1 MSQSSGSPSPD
12 PGPGPDPRPAQQS
25 TESAHLLTTAQ
36 TDSAAAATKS
46 PISRSAIVGA
56 IFLMAT
62 SAIGPGFITQTATF
76 TAQMGAAF
84 AFAILVSILIDIA
97 IQLNIWRMITSS
109 GKRAAQLAS
118 SAVPGSG
125 IVLSILIVV
134 GGLAFNIGNI
144 AGGGLGLNALLGI
157 DPKLG
162 GLLTG
167 VLAIGI
173 FLFKRAGK
181 VVDAVVL
188 VLGVGMI
195 VLTVIV
201 AIVSQPPVG
210 EALRQS
216 VLPDSINFATVTTIV
231 GGTVG
236 GYITYSGAH
245 RYLDS
250 GKTGPENAP
259 SVMRSAL
266 SGIVVTG
273 IMRYVLFLAILGVV
287 ASGVVLDIES
297 QVANPAGQA
306 FAAVLG
312 DAGIRIFGA
321 IFWAAALSSVI
332 GAAYTS
338 ATFLSAFSKRLGGG
352 WPLQLATVAFIVVS
366 LVVYLIVG
374 TAPATLLV
382 FVGGFNGLILPIGL
396 TIFMYIGWFRP
407 QLLRT
412 DSYPKWLLVI
422 GTAATL
428 LTWYMA
434 VQSIGP
440 IFAMIGIGA

>member
-1 MSQSSGSPSPD
+1 MSQPHD
-12 PGPGPDPRPAQQS
+12 QNTKQ
-25 TESAHLLTTAQ
+25 
-36 TDSAAAATKS
+36 AAKV
-46 PISRSAIVGA
+46 SRSAILGA

-84 AFAILVSILIDIA
+84 AFAIFVSILIDIA
-97 IQLNIWRMITSS
+97 IQLNVWRMITSS

-118 SAVPGSG
+118 SAIPGTG
-125 IVLSILIVV
+125 ILLSILIVI

-144 AGGGLGLNALLGI
+144 AGGGLGLNALLGV

-162 GLLTG
+162 GLLTA

-181 VVDAVVL
+181 VVDIVVM

-201 AIVSQPPVG
+201 AIASDPPVG
-210 EALRQS
+210 EAIKQS
-216 VLPDSINFATVTTIV
+216 FLPDTINFATITTIV
-231 GGTVG
+231 GGSVG

-250 GKTGPENAP
+250 GKTGPEHAP

-266 SGIVVTG
+266 SGILVTG
-273 IMRYVLFLAILGVV
+273 VMRYVLFLAILGVV
-287 ASGVVLDIES
+287 ASGVALDLDG
-297 QVANPAGQA
+297 QAANPAGQA

-312 DAGIRIFGA
+312 DAGMRIFGA

-338 ATFLSAFSKRLGGG
+338 ATFLSAFSKRLDKG
-352 WPLQLATVAFIVVS
+352 WPLQLATVAFITVS
-366 LVVYLIVG
+366 LIVYLSIG

-407 QLLRT
+407 QLLRV
-412 DSYPKWLLVI
+412 DKYPKWLLII

-428 LTWYMA
+428 VMWYTA
-434 VQSIGP
+434 AESVGP
-440 IFAMIGIGA
+440 IFAMIGIGG

>member
-1 MSQSSGSPSPD
+1 
-12 PGPGPDPRPAQQS
+12 
-25 TESAHLLTTAQ
+25 
-36 TDSAAAATKS
+36 
-46 PISRSAIVGA
+46 
-56 IFLMAT
+56 
-62 SAIGPGFITQTATF
+62 
-76 TAQMGAAF
+76 
-84 AFAILVSILIDIA
+84 
-97 IQLNIWRMITSS
+97 
-109 GKRAAQLAS
+109 AS
-118 SAVPGSG
+118 SAIPGTG
-125 IVLSILIVV
+125 MLLSVLIVI

-181 VVDAVVL
+181 VVDTVVM

-195 VLTVIV
+195 ILTIIV
-201 AIVSQPPVG
+201 AIVSNPPVG
-210 EALRQS
+210 EAIKQS
-216 VLPDSINFATVTTIV
+216 FLPDTINFATITTIV
-231 GGTVG
+231 GGSVG

-250 GKTGPENAP
+250 GKTGPEHAP

-266 SGIVVTG
+266 TGILVTG
-273 IMRYVLFLAILGVV
+273 VMRYVLFLAILGVV
-287 ASGVVLDIES
+287 ASGVALDLDS
-297 QVANPAGQA
+297 NVANPAGQA

-312 DAGIRIFGA
+312 DAGMRIFGA

-338 ATFLSAFSKRLGGG
+338 ATFLSAFSKRLEKG
-352 WPLQLATVAFIVVS
+352 WPLQLATVAFIAVS
-366 LVVYLIVG
+366 LVIYLIVG

-396 TIFMYIGWFRP
+396 TIFMYIGWFKPR
-407 QLLRT
+407 LLRV
-412 DSYPKWLLVI
+412 DKYPTWLLII

-428 LTWYMA
+428 LMWYTA
-434 VQSIGP
+434 VESVGP
-440 IFAMIGIGA
+440 IFAMIGIGG

>member
-1 MSQSSGSPSPD
+1 M
-12 PGPGPDPRPAQQS
+12 
-25 TESAHLLTTAQ
+25 
-36 TDSAAAATKS
+36 
-46 PISRSAIVGA
+46 
-56 IFLMAT
+56 
-62 SAIGPGFITQTATF
+62 
-76 TAQMGAAF
+76 
-84 AFAILVSILIDIA
+84 
-97 IQLNIWRMITSS
+97 
-109 GKRAAQLAS
+109 
-118 SAVPGSG
+118 PGSG
-125 IVLSILIVV
+125 ILLSILIVI

-181 VVDAVVL
+181 VVDTVVL
-188 VLGVGMI
+188 ILGVGMI

-201 AIVSQPPVG
+201 AVVSQPPVG

-216 VLPDSINFATVTTIV
+216 FLPETINFATITTIV

-259 SVMRSAL
+259 AVMRSAL

-273 IMRYVLFLAILGVV
+273 IMRYVLFLAIFGVV
-287 ASGVVLDIES
+287 ASGVVLDLES

-338 ATFLSAFSKRLGGG
+338 ATFLSAFSAKLSRG
-352 WPLQLATVAFIVVS
+352 WPRLATVAFIVVS

-407 QLLRT
+407 KAART
-412 DSYPKWLLVI
+412 DSYPKWLLVL

-428 LTWYMA
+428 VSWYMA
-434 VQSIGP
+434 VQSVGP
-440 IFAMIGIGA
+440 IFAMIGIGV

>member
-1 MSQSSGSPSPD
+1 MSQSPEQRP
-12 PGPGPDPRPAQQS
+12 PGP
-25 TESAHLLTTAQ
+25 
-36 TDSAAAATKS
+36 TDELRAK
-46 PISRSAIVGA
+46 ISRSAILGA

-76 TAQMGAAF
+76 TAQLGAAF
-84 AFAILVSILIDIA
+84 GFAILISVLIDIA
-97 IQLNIWRMITSS
+97 IQLNIWRMVTSS

-125 IVLSILIVV
+125 VLLSILIVV

-157 DPKLG
+157 DPKWG
-162 GLLTG
+162 GLITG

-173 FLFKRAGK
+173 FLFHRAGK
-181 VVDAVVL
+181 IVDAVVL
-188 VLGVGMI
+188 VLGIGMI
-195 VLTVIV
+195 ILTCIV

-210 EALRQS
+210 DALTQTIA
-216 VLPDSINFATVTTIV
+216 PNTINFATITTIV

-259 SVMRSAL
+259 SVMRSAF
-266 SGIVVTG
+266 SGIIVTG
-273 IMRYVLFLAILGVV
+273 IMRYILFLAILGVV
-287 ASGVVLDIES
+287 ASGVTLDLQS

-306 FAAVLG
+306 FADVLG
-312 DAGIRIFGA
+312 NAGIRIFGA

-338 ATFLSAFSKRLGGG
+338 ATFLSAFSARLSTG
-352 WPLQLATVAFIVVS
+352 WPLRLATVAFILVS
-366 LVVYLIVG
+366 LIIYLLVG

-396 TIFMYIGWFRP
+396 TIFMYIGWFKP
-407 QLLRT
+407 SLLRVR
-412 DSYPKWLLVI
+412 SYPKWLLII
-422 GTAATL
+422 GTVATL
-428 LTWYMA
+428 VTWYTA
-434 VQSIGP
+434 IQSIGP

>member
-1 MSQSSGSPSPD
+1 
-12 PGPGPDPRPAQQS
+12 
-25 TESAHLLTTAQ
+25 
-36 TDSAAAATKS
+36 
-46 PISRSAIVGA
+46 
-56 IFLMAT
+56 MAT

-84 AFAILVSILIDIA
+84 AFAIFISILIDIA
-97 IQLNIWRMITSS
+97 IQLNVWRMITSS

-118 SAVPGSG
+118 SAIPGTG
-125 IVLSILIVV
+125 ILLSILIVI

-144 AGGGLGLNALLGI
+144 AGGGLGLNALLGV

-181 VVDAVVL
+181 VVDTVVM

-195 VLTVIV
+195 ILTVIV
-201 AIVSQPPVG
+201 AIASDPPVG
-210 EALRQS
+210 EAIKQS
-216 VLPDSINFATVTTIV
+216 FLPDTINFATITTIV
-231 GGTVG
+231 GGSVG

-250 GKTGPENAP
+250 GKTGPEHAL

-266 SGIVVTG
+266 TGILVTG
-273 IMRYVLFLAILGVV
+273 VMRYILFLAILGVV
-287 ASGVVLDIES
+287 ASGVALDLDS
-297 QVANPAGQA
+297 NVANPAGQA

-312 DAGIRIFGA
+312 DAGMRIFGA

-338 ATFLSAFSKRLGGG
+338 ATFLSAFSKRLEKG
-352 WPLQLATVAFIVVS
+352 WPLQLATVAFIAVS
-366 LVVYLIVG
+366 LVIYLIVG

-396 TIFMYIGWFRP
+396 TIFMYIGWFKPR
-407 QLLRT
+407 LLRV
-412 DSYPKWLLVI
+412 DKYPTWLLII

-428 LTWYMA
+428 LMWYTA
-434 VQSIGP
+434 VESVGP
-440 IFAMIGIGA
+440 IFAMIGIGG

>member
-1 MSQSSGSPSPD
+1 MSPPQEQTPHDQVPDDQTAKSSV
-12 PGPGPDPRPAQQS
+12 
-25 TESAHLLTTAQ
+25 
-36 TDSAAAATKS
+36 KV
-46 PISRSAIVGA
+46 SRSAILGA

-84 AFAILVSILIDIA
+84 AFAIFISILIDIA
-97 IQLNIWRMITSS
+97 IQLNVWRMITSS

-118 SAVPGSG
+118 SAIPGTG
-125 IVLSILIVV
+125 ILLSILIVI

-144 AGGGLGLNALLGI
+144 AGGGLGLNALLGV

-181 VVDAVVL
+181 VVDTVVM

-195 VLTVIV
+195 ILTVIV
-201 AIVSQPPVG
+201 AIASDPPVG
-210 EALRQS
+210 EAIKQS
-216 VLPDSINFATVTTIV
+216 FLPDTINFATITTIV
-231 GGTVG
+231 GGSVG

-250 GKTGPENAP
+250 GKTGPEHAP

-266 SGIVVTG
+266 TGILVTG
-273 IMRYVLFLAILGVV
+273 VMRYVLFLAILGVV
-287 ASGVVLDIES
+287 ASGVALDLDS
-297 QVANPAGQA
+297 NVANPAGQA

-312 DAGIRIFGA
+312 DAGMRIFGA

-338 ATFLSAFSKRLGGG
+338 ATFLSAFSKRLEKG
-352 WPLQLATVAFIVVS
+352 WPLQLATVAFIAVS
-366 LVVYLIVG
+366 LVIYLIVG

-407 QLLRT
+407 RLLRV
-412 DSYPKWLLVI
+412 DKYPRWLLII

-428 LTWYMA
+428 VMWYTA
-434 VQSIGP
+434 VGSVGP
-440 IFAMIGIGA
+440 IFAMIGIGG

>member
-1 MSQSSGSPSPD
+1 MSQPQD
-12 PGPGPDPRPAQQS
+12 HDTKQPR
-25 TESAHLLTTAQ
+25 
-36 TDSAAAATKS
+36 KV
-46 PISRSAIVGA
+46 SRSAILGA

-84 AFAILVSILIDIA
+84 AFAIFMSILIDIA
-97 IQLNIWRMITSS
+97 IQLNVWRMITSS

-118 SAVPGSG
+118 SAIPGTG
-125 IVLSILIVV
+125 ILLSILIVI

-162 GLLTG
+162 GLLTA

-181 VVDAVVL
+181 VVDIVVM

-195 VLTVIV
+195 ILTVIV
-201 AIVSQPPVG
+201 AIVSDPPVG
-210 EALRQS
+210 EAIKQS
-216 VLPDSINFATVTTIV
+216 FLPDTINFATVTTIV
-231 GGTVG
+231 GGSVG

-250 GKTGPENAP
+250 GQTGPEHAP
-259 SVMRSAL
+259 YVMRSAL
-266 SGIVVTG
+266 SGILVTG
-273 IMRYVLFLAILGVV
+273 VMRYILFLAILGVV
-287 ASGVVLDIES
+287 ASGVALDLGGQAS
-297 QVANPAGQA
+297 NPAGQA

-312 DAGIRIFGA
+312 DAGMRIFGA

-338 ATFLSAFSKRLGGG
+338 ATFLSAFSTRLAKG
-352 WPLQLATVAFIVVS
+352 WPLQLATVAFITVS
-366 LVVYLIVG
+366 LIVYLSVG

-407 QLLRT
+407 QLLRVAT
-412 DSYPKWLLVI
+412 YPKWLLII

-428 LTWYMA
+428 VMWYTA
-434 VQSIGP
+434 VESVGP
-440 IFAMIGIGA
+440 IFAMIGIGG